1 MASQVL
7 NHVDARPADAMSHF
21 TAVYTGPLAAF
32 PGFESTIFS
41 RPLIDLK
48 ISRVETLHGAKSAM
62 VAVGLEAALALCV
75 LGVWQIWHILR

>member
-1 MASQVL
+1 MATQVL
-7 NHVDARPADAMSHF
+7 HHVDVSPTDAMSHF
-21 TAVYTGPLAAF
+21 RAVYTGPLAAF

-62 VAVGLEAALALCV
+62 VAIGLETVAAFCL
-75 LGVWQIWHILR
+75 LGAWLIWHFLR